1 MKNLIMDMF
10 NVDSNDIDKFDTS
23 NNEDGTVEIII
34 RLKRKECYC
43 PSCGNK
49 LIGNGVSRKD
59 INHKVLSDRNS
70 KLIYEAN
77 RYRCR
82 VCGYSE
88 YEKNPFSLKGFSQSI
103 LTMNQLMIDLHDP
116 RYNYTMLSQKY
127 NISVSEVILYLDSFV
142 TIPKITLPVNLGI
155 DEIHSNMAKRKNA
168 SYLGILTDND
178 NFSLIEILPSRNKYD
193 LNNYFSFIPLEERK
207 LVKYVTIDMWLP
219 YKEMAFKWLPNATIA
234 VDPFHVIEHLT
245 KDFDRVRIKIMNK
258 CIYGSNAYYLLKK
271 WNKLLSSDKYNLNG
285 EPVYNH
291 IFKCKLNYGD
301 IKKMLLELSD
311 ELTLAYNLKEAYRD
325 FNAHATYENA
335 EKQLDD
341 LIYEFAKA
349 NIREYDEFIQIMVNW
364 KAEIINSFIKSE
376 ETGNRLSNAK
386 AEAMNNDIGSNIRIS
401 RGLANFPR
409 FRKRMLYC
417 YNDKL
422 FYSLTSKLTSLK
434 RKLKKK

>member
-1 MKNLIMDMF
+1 MDMF

-23 NNEDGTVEIII
+23 NTEDGTVEIII

-49 LIGNGVSRKD
+49 LIGNGISRKD

-82 VCGYSE
+82 ICGYSE

-219 YKEMAFKWLPNATIA
+219 YKEIAVKWLPNATIA

-285 EPVYNH
+285 ESVYNH
-291 IFKCKLNYGD
+291 VFKCKLNYGD
-301 IKKMLLELSD
+301 IKKMLLELND

-364 KAEIINSFIKSE
+364 KTEIINSFIKSE

-422 FYSLTSKLTSLK
+422 FYSLTFKLTSLK

>member
-1 MKNLIMDMF
+1 MDMF

-142 TIPKITLPVNLGI
+142 TIPKIALPVNLGI

-219 YKEMAFKWLPNATIA
+219 YKEMALKWLPNATIA

-291 IFKCKLNYGD
+291 VFKCKLNYGD

-311 ELTLAYNLKEAYRD
+311 ELTLAYNLKEAYRN

-422 FYSLTSKLTSLK
+422 FYSLTSKLASLK

>member
-1 MKNLIMDMF
+1 MF
-10 NVDSNDIDKFDTS
+10 NVNSNDIDKFDTY
-23 NNEDGTVEIII
+23 NTEDGTIEIII

-49 LIGNGVSRKD
+49 LIGNGISRKD

-82 VCGYSE
+82 ICGYSE

-219 YKEMAFKWLPNATIA
+219 YKEMALKWLPNATIA

-285 EPVYNH
+285 ESVYNH

-301 IKKMLLELSD
+301 IKKMLLELND
-311 ELTLAYNLKEAYRD
+311 ELTIAYNLKEAYRD
-325 FNAHATYENA
+325 FNSHATYESA

-364 KAEIINSFIKSE
+364 KAEIINSFIRSE

-401 RGLANFPR
+401 RGLANFNR

>member
-1 MKNLIMDMF
+1 MDMF
-10 NVDSNDIDKFDTS
+10 NVNSNDIDKFDTY
-23 NNEDGTVEIII
+23 NTEDGTIEIII

-49 LIGNGVSRKD
+49 LIGNGISRKD

-142 TIPKITLPVNLGI
+142 TIPKIALPVNLGI

-207 LVKYVTIDMWLP
+207 SVKYVTIDMWLP
-219 YKEMAFKWLPNATIA
+219 YKEMALKWLPNATIA

-325 FNAHATYENA
+325 FNSHATYESA

-349 NIREYDEFIQIMVNW
+349 NIREYDEFVQIMVNW

-401 RGLANFPR
+401 RGLANFNR